1 MQTKFI
7 CKDCFTVLEKYML
20 QIRGLQLK
28 HFRGFLRDGVTLEY
42 RTLWLCVEEAYSI

>member
-20 QIRGLQLK
+20 QIQGLQLNC
-28 HFRGFLRDGVTLEY
+28 FGGFLRDRVTFAY
-42 RTLWLCVEEAYSI
+42 QAPCNHRACVEEA